1 VRIGA
6 EVRGQRLEFD
16 GGERSLLGKDRD
28 RAAIHV
34 ELTVADDHKVLGR
47 VLRRPFAHRH
57 NPLADHAQGL
67 ARLLELPAGDG
78 QDAVGDLG
86 HSLYYHGE
94 VTDLILLRFP
104 ATLEL
109 TLAAMTAAILL
120 AFPLGILAAWKS
132 HTWMDR
138 LALLFSLFG
147 LAMPNF
153 WLGPLLIIVFSIDL
167 GLLPVSGSGSLTHLV
182 LPALTL
188 GTAMAAL
195 LTRMIRSSLLEVIH
209 EDYIQ
214 AARAKGL
221 SERKVW
227 LKHALRNS
235 LLPVITILGLQ
246 FGALLAGSVIT
257 ETIFAWP
264 GIGRLTIEAIQTR
277 DYLLVQGCVLA
288 IAVSYLVIN
297 LFTDVLY
304 RLIDPR
310 ISYGK

>member
-1 VRIGA
+1 MR
-6 EVRGQRLEFD
+6 RYLLSRFLSFLP
-16 GGERSLLGKDRD
+16 SLLG
-28 RAAIHV
+28 ALTLVFFLIHLVPGDPV
-34 ELTVADDHKVLGR
+34 EAMLGETASATDKEA
-47 VLRRPFAHRH
+47 LRRELGLDA
-57 NPLADHAQGL
+57 PLWKQYISYLQGL
-67 ARLLELPAGDG
+67 
-78 QDAVGDLG
+78 AVGDLG

-304 RLIDPR
+304 RLVDPR

>member
-1 VRIGA
+1 MR
-6 EVRGQRLEFD
+6 RYLLSRFLSFLP
-16 GGERSLLGKDRD
+16 SLLGVLTLVFFL
-28 RAAIHV
+28 IHIVPGDPV
-34 ELTVADDHKVLGR
+34 EAMLGETASASDKEA
-47 VLRRPFAHRH
+47 LRRELGLDE
-57 NPLADHAQGL
+57 PLWKQYISYLQGL
-67 ARLLELPAGDG
+67 
-78 QDAVGDLG
+78 AVGDLG

>member
-1 VRIGA
+1 MR
-6 EVRGQRLEFD
+6 RYLLSRFLSFLP
-16 GGERSLLGKDRD
+16 SLLG
-28 RAAIHV
+28 ALTLVFFLIHLVPGDPV
-34 ELTVADDHKVLGR
+34 EAMLGETASASDKEA
-47 VLRRPFAHRH
+47 LRRELGLDE
-57 NPLADHAQGL
+57 PLWKQYISYLQGL
-67 ARLLELPAGDG
+67 
-78 QDAVGDLG
+78 AVGDLG

>member
-1 VRIGA
+1 MR
-6 EVRGQRLEFD
+6 RYLLSRFLSFLP
-16 GGERSLLGKDRD
+16 SLLG
-28 RAAIHV
+28 ALTLVFFLIHLVPGDPV
-34 ELTVADDHKVLGR
+34 EAMLGETASATDKEA
-47 VLRRPFAHRH
+47 LRRELGLDE
-57 NPLADHAQGL
+57 PLWKQYISYLQGL
-67 ARLLELPAGDG
+67 
-78 QDAVGDLG
+78 AVGDLG
-86 HSLYYHGE
+86 RSLYYHGE

>member
-1 VRIGA
+1 MR
-6 EVRGQRLEFD
+6 RYLLSRFLSFLP
-16 GGERSLLGKDRD
+16 SLLG
-28 RAAIHV
+28 ALTLVFFLIHLVPGDPV
-34 ELTVADDHKVLGR
+34 EAMLGETASASDKEA
-47 VLRRPFAHRH
+47 LRRELGLDE
-57 NPLADHAQGL
+57 PLWKQYISYLQGL
-67 ARLLELPAGDG
+67 
-78 QDAVGDLG
+78 AVGDLG

-94 VTDLILLRFP
+94 VADLILLRFP

-109 TLAAMTAAILL
+109 TLAAMTVAILL

>member
-1 VRIGA
+1 MR
-6 EVRGQRLEFD
+6 RYLLSRFLSFLP
-16 GGERSLLGKDRD
+16 SLLG
-28 RAAIHV
+28 ALTLVFFLIHLVPGDPV
-34 ELTVADDHKVLGR
+34 EAMLGETASASDKEA
-47 VLRRPFAHRH
+47 LRRELGLDE
-57 NPLADHAQGL
+57 PLWKQYISYLQGL
-67 ARLLELPAGDG
+67 
-78 QDAVGDLG
+78 AVGDLG
-86 HSLYYHGE
+86 RSLYYHGE

>member
-1 VRIGA
+1 MR
-6 EVRGQRLEFD
+6 RYLLSRFLSFLP
-16 GGERSLLGKDRD
+16 SLLGVLTLVFFL
-28 RAAIHV
+28 IHLVPGDPV
-34 ELTVADDHKVLGR
+34 EAMLGETASATDKEA
-47 VLRRPFAHRH
+47 LRRELGLDE
-57 NPLADHAQGL
+57 PLWKQYISYLQGL
-67 ARLLELPAGDG
+67 
-78 QDAVGDLG
+78 AVGDLG

>member
-1 VRIGA
+1 
-6 EVRGQRLEFD
+6 
-16 GGERSLLGKDRD
+16 
-28 RAAIHV
+28 
-34 ELTVADDHKVLGR
+34 
-47 VLRRPFAHRH
+47 
-57 NPLADHAQGL
+57 
-67 ARLLELPAGDG
+67 
-78 QDAVGDLG
+78 
-86 HSLYYHGE
+86 
-94 VTDLILLRFP
+94 
-104 ATLEL
+104 
-109 TLAAMTAAILL
+109 
-120 AFPLGILAAWKS
+120 
-132 HTWMDR
+132 
-138 LALLFSLFG
+138 
-147 LAMPNF
+147 MPNF